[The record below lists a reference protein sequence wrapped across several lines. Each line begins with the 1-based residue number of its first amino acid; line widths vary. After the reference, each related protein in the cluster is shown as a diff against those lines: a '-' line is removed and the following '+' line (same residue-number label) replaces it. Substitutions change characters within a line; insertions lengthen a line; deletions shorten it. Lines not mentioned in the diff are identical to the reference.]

1 MASYMD
7 AVEGKHTDG
16 CEQGIAM
23 TKEDLI
29 DQVIDQMLE
38 DIQNGDF
45 TAIQEL
51 LITVPET
58 NLKSFLSEG
67 PY

>member
-1 MASYMD
+1 MS
-7 AVEGKHTDG
+7 
-16 CEQGIAM
+16 
-23 TKEDLI
+23 KEDLI
-29 DQVIDQMLE
+29 DLVIAQMLE

-51 LITVPET
+51 LLAVPDNT
-58 NLKSFLSEG
+58 LKSFLSEG

>member
-1 MASYMD
+1 MTREEL
-7 AVEGKHTDG
+7 VELVLLQI
-16 CEQGIAM
+16 EQDVGN
-23 TKEDLI
+23 K
-29 DQVIDQMLE
+29 
-38 DIQNGDF
+38 DF

-51 LITVPET
+51 LLAVPET

>member
-1 MASYMD
+1 
-7 AVEGKHTDG
+7 
-16 CEQGIAM
+16 M
-23 TKEDLI
+23 TRDELI
-29 DQVIDQMLE
+29 ELVLDQIVQDVG
-38 DIQNGDF
+38 NKDF

-51 LITVPET
+51 LNFVPET

>member
-1 MASYMD
+1 MAIYD
-7 AVEGKHTDG
+7 PADDNLQEA
-16 CEQGIAM
+16 Q
-23 TKEDLI
+23 DLI
-29 DQVIDQMLE
+29 DLVLDQIVQ
-38 DIQNGDF
+38 DVQNKDF

-51 LITVPET
+51 LNFVPET

>member
-1 MASYMD
+1 ML
-7 AVEGKHTDG
+7 
-16 CEQGIAM
+16 
-23 TKEDLI
+23 KEDLI
-29 DQVIDQMLE
+29 DLVIEQMLE

-51 LITVPET
+51 LLTVPET